1 MKKWNRLL
9 KITAAALALCAGL
22 ASFAEDERYSQVPD
36 GAALVMNLNLGKL
49 YSTPTF
55 KAAAESGDVIAIR
68 DDLKTIPW
76 NTSGTTPDPIILYAP
91 RMGSSYAMLVGT
103 DKSPDELV
111 DAISKRYGKSK
122 QIETAQKSLG
132 SMITV
137 KYQKTDRKTK
147 QKYWKTESETLYLT
161 PRTVAFGRKDRP
173 LDLGFFSGKKL
184 PASEFTLLQNA
195 PEDAVA
201 VGILRY
207 FPVPASEDP
216 TGLSAYVKSGDFII
230 SEYAPGSAQLVLNM
244 ECKGEKEA
252 KQAVRR
258 LNSFLRITLVTLF
271 SADKKLFKELN
282 SCYTLTNSGSKA
294 KLEIKLSKS
303 SLEKVREY
311 YLTEQDLISNAAGT
325 VLNAADTVI
334 NAAGALLK

>member
-1 MKKWNRLL
+1 MKKRNVFL
-9 KITAAALALCAGL
+9 KITAAAFALCACL
-22 ASFAEDERYSQVPD
+22 AAFAEDERYSQVPE

-55 KAAAESGDVIAIR
+55 KAVADSGDVLAIR
-68 DDLKTIPW
+68 NDLKTIPW
-76 NTSGTTPDPIILYAP
+76 NAAGTIPDPIILYAP

-111 DAISKRYGKSK
+111 AAIKARYGNK
-122 QIETAQKSLG
+122 IVETGKNG

-137 KYQKTDRKTK
+137 KYQKTERKTK
-147 QKYWKTESETLYLT
+147 VKYWKVESETLYLT

-173 LDLGFFSGKKL
+173 LDLGFFAAKTL
-184 PASEFTLLQNA
+184 PASDFTMLQNA
-195 PEDAVA
+195 PADAIA

-230 SEYAPGSAQLVLNM
+230 SEYEPGSARLVLNM